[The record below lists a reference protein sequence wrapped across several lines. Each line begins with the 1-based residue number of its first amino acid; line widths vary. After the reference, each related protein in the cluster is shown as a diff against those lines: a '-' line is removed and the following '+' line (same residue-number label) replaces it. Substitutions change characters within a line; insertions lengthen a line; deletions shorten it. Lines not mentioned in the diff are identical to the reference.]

1 MKQNIPKRA
10 TAVKI
15 NTLSEAEIRSIGV
28 VFEAKW
34 DANGFLSFL
43 EQNGFVVKHAKLLH
57 STIPMVYAEAY
68 LTDVRA

>member
-1 MKQNIPKRA
+1 MISPNFVHDNQNRISGIFSKA
-10 TAVKI
+10 
-15 NTLSEAEIRSIGV
+15 LSAAGV

-43 EQNGFVVKHAKLLH
+43 EQNGFAVKHAKLLH

-68 LTDVRA
+68 ITDVRA